1 MNDHTFGFDPAV
13 QLAALGQAVITTD
26 AEGVVVFWN
35 RAAEELYGWTAE
47 EAVGRSRAELTVP
60 QAEQDT
66 AADSI
71 NALHTEVTWS
81 GAFTVRRKDG
91 STFPALVSD
100 AGIYD
105 GSNKLVGVVGVS
117 VNCGAAL
124 RPLLE
129 RSTDAALVMRADA
142 VITYASPAVRQLF
155 GWKEDE
161 IVGTSA
167 VPLLHPDDRRALGG
181 FLEEAVTQP
190 GAHPPLE
197 LRVRRDDGW
206 DWAEIALTNLLDD
219 PQVRGVV
226 CNLRLAPRR
235 TAQEEAEN
243 RARQLE
249 TALRSRLIIEQAKG
263 YLAGRDGIDP
273 EVAFER
279 LRKHARDNH
288 LAIHDVSRQVV
299 AGELPLRPVTENPEE
314 VP

>member
-1 MNDHTFGFDPAV
+1 MTDHAFGFDPAM

-26 AEGVVVFWN
+26 PDGVVVFWN
-35 RAAEELYGWTAE
+35 HAAEELYGWTAE
-47 EAVGRSRAELTVP
+47 EALGRNIAELTVP
-60 QAEQDT
+60 QLEQQT
-66 AADSI
+66 AADI
-71 NALHTEVTWS
+71 MTALRDGVTWS
-81 GAFTVRRKDG
+81 GGFTVRRKDG
-91 STFPALVSD
+91 TTFPALVSD
-100 AGIYD
+100 SGIYD
-105 GSNKLVGVVGVS
+105 GQTLVGIVGVS

-155 GWKEDE
+155 GWKEEE

-181 FLEEAVTQP
+181 FLEQAVTQP

-197 LRVRRDDGW
+197 LRVRRDGGW
-206 DWAEIALTNLLDD
+206 DWAEIAVTNLLDD
-219 PQVRGVV
+219 PVVRGVV
-226 CNLRLAPRR
+226 CNLRLAVRR

-299 AGELPLRPVTENPEE
+299 AGELPLRPSPENR
-314 VP
+314 

>member
-1 MNDHTFGFDPAV
+1 MDDDAFGFDPAV

-26 AEGVVVFWN
+26 PDGVVVYWN
-35 RAAEELYGWTAE
+35 PGAEELYGWTAQ
-47 EAVGRSRAELTVP
+47 EALSRNVAELILT
-60 QAEQDT
+60 QQET
-66 AADSI
+66 AAEI
-71 NALHTEVTWS
+71 KAAVRGGGTWA
-81 GAFTVRRKDG
+81 GGITARRKDG

-100 AGIYD
+100 SGIYAD
-105 GSNKLVGVVGVS
+105 HELIGIVGVS
-117 VNCGAAL
+117 MNCGVAL
-124 RPLLE
+124 RLLLE

-155 GWKEDE
+155 GWNEEE

-181 FLEEAVTQP
+181 FLEQAVTQP

-197 LRVRRDDGW
+197 LRVRRADGW
-206 DWAEIALTNLLDD
+206 EWTEIAVTNLLDD
-219 PQVRGVV
+219 PLVLGVV
-226 CNLRLAPRR
+226 CNLRLAVRR

-263 YLAGRDGIDP
+263 YLAGRDGTDP

-299 AGELPLRPVTENPEE
+299 TGELALRPVT
-314 VP
+314 